1 MTVEHEQF
9 LGVLLKKATLS
20 VDRRLQGCISYN
32 AALKAPSV
40 PSGRSARIPFAAGS
54 GHRSQCSRRAP
65 ARAQDLRHDLAASPP
80 MKRHGWGLDAHG
92 VADVIFRR
100 VDDQLMRRAGNTHR
114 RCTAE
119 RRLMETVDVAA
130 DDSRNLGMRSNDAGE
145 LVTAT
150 KAMRVN
156 RTDAHLKRRMVHRNQ
171 SRRRWRES
179 KRTIKPCEL
188 GCVEFATRRTPAS
201 CRVERHQPHRPRL
214 DRVAEWSFRGQ
225 VPVIRERIA
234 QCVAVVMI
242 ARDEIDRHLQL
253 GKELAEALVFLR
265 FAAVNKIAGRDH
277 ECGAWRKRIER
288 ADCTTKIPPR
298 ANHVVKQVAFA
309 PDVRVGDLS
318 DEQLLL
324 RHPNRRSGDRVRSI
338 HAHGRT
344 EAVEPGIRFPQRSFS
359 ETFISLTGM

>member
-1 MTVEHEQF
+1 
-9 LGVLLKKATLS
+9 
-20 VDRRLQGCISYN
+20 
-32 AALKAPSV
+32 
-40 PSGRSARIPFAAGS
+40 
-54 GHRSQCSRRAP
+54 
-65 ARAQDLRHDLAASPP
+65 
-80 MKRHGWGLDAHG
+80 
-92 VADVIFRR
+92 
-100 VDDQLMRRAGNTHR
+100 
-114 RCTAE
+114 
-119 RRLMETVDVAA
+119 
-130 DDSRNLGMRSNDAGE
+130 
-145 LVTAT
+145 
-150 KAMRVN
+150 
-156 RTDAHLKRRMVHRNQ
+156 
-171 SRRRWRES
+171 
-179 KRTIKPCEL
+179 
-188 GCVEFATRRTPAS
+188 
-201 CRVERHQPHRPRL
+201 
-214 DRVAEWSFRGQ
+214 
-225 VPVIRERIA
+225 VIRERIA

-242 ARDEIDRHLQL
+242 ARDGIDRHLQL